1 MLQPMVLMFQT
12 LAIVGESGS
21 GKSTVIA
28 LLQRFYD
35 PDSGQITIDGVEIQN
50 LKLKW
55 LRQQMG
61 LVSQEPVLFNATI
74 RDNVAYGKE
83 GNANEAEVITA
94 AKLANAHG
102 FVSGLQQVKPNNIT
116 MYLVSLIVSLSY

>member
-1 MLQPMVLMFQT
+1 
-12 LAIVGESGS
+12 
-21 GKSTVIA
+21 
-28 LLQRFYD
+28 
-35 PDSGQITIDGVEIQN
+35 
-50 LKLKW
+50 
-55 LRQQMG
+55 MG